1 MKVRTTQI
9 VDFWAGVPLCLLL
22 SLIAKTSRCARR
34 VTIAITGA
42 RKGANSGTSANK
54 DLTHSRNILFLEL
67 SEMGSAIIA
76 HSALALTRK
85 SFPDANLFFMVF
97 SKNKESVSLL
107 GVIPPENL
115 VLVDASSF
123 TRLSITTFQALKR
136 LRKIPIDTVI
146 DLELFSRFTAMLS
159 YLSGARTRIGFHN
172 YTAEGLYRGDLLT
185 HKVFYNPHQHMEYNF
200 LALVR
205 AIGSNP
211 SKQPLLKEDV
221 RKFAVPLPKHTPTS
235 EERSALWE
243 ILHRDDP
250 RLSGDN
256 QILIVNPDPG
266 DALPIRGWPMD
277 KYISTIR
284 QLMALNPG
292 LYCVVIGLKASKPY
306 AERIIGELGK
316 DRVIDLTGKTKT
328 LRDVVTLFTIGDILL
343 TNDSGPAHFA
353 GLTDIRSIALFGPET
368 PALYGALG
376 EGKVNIF
383 ANYSCSP
390 CLSAHNHRHTVC
402 KDSQCLQAIDA
413 ALVVQHAQSMLNEIS
428 QTRAAPI
435 EVVG

>member
-22 SLIAKTSRCARR
+22 SVFAKARR
-34 VTIAITGA
+34 VLRDFSSLISFAQGKKPAKPTT
-42 RKGANSGTSANK
+42 NK
-54 DLTHSRNILFLEL
+54 NILFLEL

-76 HSALALTRK
+76 HSALTLTKK

-107 GVIPPENL
+107 DIIPPENL
-115 VLVDASSF
+115 VLIDASSF
-123 TRLSITTFQALKR
+123 TRFTITTLQALKR
-136 LRKIPIDTVI
+136 LRQIPVDTVV

-159 YLSGARTRIGFHN
+159 YLSGATTRIGFHN

-205 AIGSNP
+205 AIGVDP
-211 SKQPLLKEDV
+211 KQQPLLKEDV
-221 RKFAVPLPKHTPTS
+221 RKFAVPLPQHRPTS
-235 EERSALWE
+235 SERSALWE
-243 ILHRDDP
+243 MLHLEDP
-250 RLSGDN
+250 RLSGDH

-277 KYISTIR
+277 KYIATLR
-284 QLMALNPG
+284 QLMALNPA
-292 LYCVVIGLKASKPY
+292 LYCIVIGLKSSKPY
-306 AERIIGELGK
+306 AEKIMNELGK
-316 DRVIDLTGKTKT
+316 ERIIDLTGKTKT
-328 LRDVVTLFTIGDILL
+328 LRDVVTLFTIGDVLL

-353 GLTDIRSIALFGPET
+353 ALTKIRSIALFGPET
-368 PALYGALG
+368 PSLYGALG
-376 EGKVNIF
+376 SGKVNIF

-390 CLSAHNHRHTVC
+390 CLSAHNHRHTIC
-402 KDSQCLQAIDA
+402 KDSKCLQAIDA
-413 ALVVQHAQSMLNEIS
+413 ALVIGHAQTMLNEARE
-428 QTRAAPI
+428 QRRRC
-435 EVVG
+435 